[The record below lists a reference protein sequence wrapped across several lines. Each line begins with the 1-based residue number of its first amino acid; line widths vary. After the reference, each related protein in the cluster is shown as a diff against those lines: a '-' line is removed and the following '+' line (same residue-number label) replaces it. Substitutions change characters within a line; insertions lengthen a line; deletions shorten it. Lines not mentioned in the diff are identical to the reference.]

1 MSAGNAA
8 DTVAAPYSSFFSSL
22 FFSFLLFSSVV
33 LIAVSGEIDAV
44 DDRVAALFRAYG
56 RVEQSLLETLIYGG
70 VVTVWRIELEL
81 IAYLRI

>member
-1 MSAGNAA
+1 MAA
-8 DTVAAPYSSFFSSL
+8 LFSSILSSL
-22 FFSFLLFSSVV
+22 FYSFLLFSSVV

-81 IAYLRI
+81 IANLRI